1 MKIEYDPVRD
11 LLYLYFASPDIK
23 AAETITI
30 KTGVNADFDKNGK
43 LIGLEIIEA
52 LELIGKGIEFTL
64 PEVVS
69 SKKVETA

>member
-11 LLYLYFASPDIK
+11 LLYLYFASPDKK

-30 KTGVNADFDKNGK
+30 KPGVNADFDKNGK

-52 LELIGKGIEFTL
+52 LELIGQGIEFTL
-64 PEVVS
+64 PNVAFF
-69 SKKVETA
+69 KKVETA